1 MALDV
6 GYTNG
11 VIATREKY
19 LLKEKISRLCELS
32 AEEAFRA
39 LLESGF
45 GGGAETATDV
55 YDYEKLVAAEEAKLD
70 EFIREYAP
78 SEIEKAYLLAPRDFH
93 NAKALIKAAYLQTDA
108 TRMLSPAGLVL
119 VETLSACV
127 ASGDFAPIKEQNA
140 ALGAACEE
148 ATEYLKENENGAKV
162 GEIFEGALYKY
173 LWTLSKK
180 RKDLKK
186 LLQAKADMT
195 NILIAFRATSAE
207 EAEEKYLPVGSVS
220 KKSLALLFDEN
231 TEKAENAFAKTPY
244 KAFVEKCYAAKEKGL
259 PPTEAEKIRD
269 GYETA
274 FFAERK
280 YELEK
285 SEPFLY
291 YVYRRRAE
299 SANVRIVFVCLLAG
313 LSEHDVKNRLR
324 AW

>member
-162 GEIFEGALYKY
+162 GEIFEF
-173 LWTLSKK
+173 W
-180 RKDLKK
+180 
-186 LLQAKADMT
+186 
-195 NILIAFRATSAE
+195 
-207 EAEEKYLPVGSVS
+207 
-220 KKSLALLFDEN
+220 
-231 TEKAENAFAKTPY
+231 
-244 KAFVEKCYAAKEKGL
+244 
-259 PPTEAEKIRD
+259 
-269 GYETA
+269 
-274 FFAERK
+274 
-280 YELEK
+280 
-285 SEPFLY
+285 
-291 YVYRRRAE
+291 
-299 SANVRIVFVCLLAG
+299 
-313 LSEHDVKNRLR
+313 
-324 AW
+324 